1 MATTVTGTG
10 LMSNGNM
17 RPMAPT
23 AAIRFATWI
32 LPRHRRDWAEAMLNE
47 VAHIGSRRA
56 AVLWALGCMLFALK
70 ERSSYEFARA
80 LPTHAIPKALLG
92 VSAALILTVTGVY
105 AIQKPYQRE
114 RIRLIVFHG
123 CRKSGCPPHSSRPVT
138 DSWAI
143 NVGESGAHDSRTSR

>member
-1 MATTVTGTG
+1 MAATVTGTG

-23 AAIRFATWI
+23 AAIRFAAWV

-47 VAHIGSRRA
+47 VAYIGSRRT
-56 AVLWALGCMLFALK
+56 AVSWALGCMVFAIK

-80 LPTHAIPKALLG
+80 LPTHAILKTLLG
-92 VSAALILTVTGVY
+92 VSAALIVTVTGVY

-114 RIRLIVFHG
+114 RILLIVFHG
-123 CRKSGCPPHSSRPVT
+123 CRKSGCPPHSSRSVT

-143 NVGESGAHDSRTSR
+143 NVGEPSAHDSRTSR